1 MKGGGEAEV
10 QAHGLS
16 TVLAVMVR
24 STDMDADRTVNNAVF
39 FQYFEQSRL
48 EHLLRFRVIRWPPE
62 RSGGGPEFALAQTAA
77 QFRAPAVHRDVLLV
91 STRTTAIGTKSFTL
105 GYEVRRHGDDV
116 LICEGSSVQVWLDS
130 EGRAVPLPPD
140 RRAALERS
148 LSPAAEE
155 E

>member
-1 MKGGGEAEV
+1 MTVARDAERPV
-10 QAHGLS
+10 
-16 TVLAVMVR
+16 TVLEITVR

-48 EHLLRFRVIRWPPE
+48 EHLLRFGVIRWPPD
-62 RSGGGPEFALAQTAA
+62 RSSGGPEFALAQTTA

-91 STRTTAIGTKSFTL
+91 ATRTVAIGTKSFTL
-105 GYEVRRHGDDV
+105 AYEVRRRGDDA
-116 LICEGSSVQVWLDS
+116 LICDGSSVQVWLDA

-148 LSPAAEE
+148 LSPARQED
-155 E
+155 